1 MMTLTPHMSGAA
13 AALATM
19 SPLTDIQPDV
29 RVIGIV
35 PATENMPSG
44 TAIKPGDVLKFR
56 NGKTAEVLNTDAEGR
71 LVLADG
77 LSLAAEEEPDAIID
91 LATLTGAVSI
101 ALGKEIAGVMGNSQ
115 PLVDQVIDASNRAGE
130 PMWQL
135 PLPQRYRRH
144 LDSEVADMKNIGNPG
159 QAGTIV
165 AGLFLQEFVGEVP
178 WAHLDIA
185 GTARSDADDG
195 YMTKGGT
202 GAGVRTLLELLRT
215 FESPAAS

>member
-77 LSLAAEEEPDAIID
+77 LSLAAEREPAAIIE
-91 LATLTGAVSI
+91 LATLTGAVLI
-101 ALGKEIAGVMGNSQ
+101 ALSREIAGVMGTSGDLIGQ
-115 PLVDQVIDASNRAGE
+115 ILDASARAGE
-130 PMWQL
+130 
-135 PLPQRYRRH
+135 R
-144 LDSEVADMKNIGNPG
+144 
-159 QAGTIV
+159 
-165 AGLFLQEFVGEVP
+165 
-178 WAHLDIA
+178 
-185 GTARSDADDG
+185 
-195 YMTKGGT
+195 
-202 GAGVRTLLELLRT
+202 
-215 FESPAAS
+215 